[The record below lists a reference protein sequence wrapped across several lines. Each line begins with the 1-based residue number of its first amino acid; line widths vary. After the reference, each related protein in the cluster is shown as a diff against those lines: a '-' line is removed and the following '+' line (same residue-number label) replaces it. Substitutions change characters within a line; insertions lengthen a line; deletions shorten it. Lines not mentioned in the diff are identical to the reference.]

1 MAVDLRLRVSAGYR
15 QFMIVSSYRTVDGR
29 WRVHIHHDQRAELWE
44 TPPGQRWP
52 RCVLRDVPL
61 YRVTDRLAAEGVSVD
76 DLVRD

>member
-1 MAVDLRLRVSAGYR
+1 
-15 QFMIVSSYRTVDGR
+15 MIVSSYRTVDGR

-44 TPPGQRWP
+44 TAPGQRWP

-76 DLVRD
+76 DLVPD